1 MTKEEFIDM
10 VAPKSSMSQDEM
22 AKVISEESA
31 DSAFSEAEKSAR
43 MMGDNSG
50 ICGMISS
57 EEVRASS
64 NPINPAVYYGG
75 ATIKQRDMNKVKK
88 GHQEP

>member
-1 MTKEEFIDM
+1 MTKEEFMDKVLPRTI
-10 VAPKSSMSQDEM
+10 MSKDEM
-22 AKVISEESA
+22 AKIISDTSA

-57 EEVRASS
+57 EEVSEIAS
-64 NPINPAVYYGG
+64 
-75 ATIKQRDMNKVKK
+75 RLF
-88 GHQEP
+88 